1 MHQCLRSLWQPFWN
15 LPAYPLHHL
24 IPSALILSAFFRLQS
39 VPDRHQIRLL
49 QNSRLQLI
57 LTAAYQAL
65 SSALLTYQ

>member
-1 MHQCLRSLWQPFWN
+1 MHQCLRSLLQPFWN
-15 LPAYPLHHL
+15 LPAYPLHRL
-24 IPSALILSAFFRLQS
+24 IPSALTLSVSFLLQS
-39 VPDRHQIRLL
+39 VPGRHQIRLL